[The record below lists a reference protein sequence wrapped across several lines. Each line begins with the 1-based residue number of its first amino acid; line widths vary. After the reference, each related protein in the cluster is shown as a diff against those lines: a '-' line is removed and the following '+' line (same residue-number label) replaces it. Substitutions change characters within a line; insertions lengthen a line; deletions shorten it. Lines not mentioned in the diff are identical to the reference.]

1 MRFPAPESRFPNSGI
16 AVSIYRTGGTFS
28 PDYSFEGFTLH
39 DSYAPTIFI
48 NAMTTLQR
56 RPLILFKEFCKILLG
71 EEGIGSQHE
80 LFCHRFAETFLAR
93 LVALGI
99 VNEVDNLED
108 IDEYGTV
115 FGPTVV
121 MAAKEGSLLFRDAF
135 HLLGVNDYT
144 FGCLAERYANL

>member
-1 MRFPAPESRFPNSGI
+1 MMNRPGGSKDMTNNTLKLYNFNKHQNPHKNEKEKGSDIPDIYQNDVES
-16 AVSIYRTGGTFS
+16 VMFS
-28 PDYSFEGFTLH
+28 
-39 DSYAPTIFI
+39 
-48 NAMTTLQR
+48 
-56 RPLILFKEFCKILLG
+56 
-71 EEGIGSQHE
+71 
-80 LFCHRFAETFLAR
+80 
-93 LVALGI
+93 
-99 VNEVDNLED
+99 DNLED